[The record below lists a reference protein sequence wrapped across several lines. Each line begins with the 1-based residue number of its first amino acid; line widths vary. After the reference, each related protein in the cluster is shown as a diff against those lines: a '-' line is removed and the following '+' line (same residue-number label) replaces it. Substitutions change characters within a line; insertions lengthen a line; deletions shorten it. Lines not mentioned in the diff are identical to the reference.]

1 MEKLGLN
8 FGTVIAY
15 LIPGFI
21 GVYASARYVDTIHAL
36 LGGDTHIPDAAAII
50 PITLMALAIGNVIN
64 AVSWGLIRPLIA
76 LSGVRRPQGLD
87 YTKLKK
93 EDIPVYNVIVEGNFR
108 YHQFYANT
116 LVAIFLL
123 TPTWLVLPFK
133 ENAVRN
139 ISFFFVA
146 GVLFF
151 AARDSLQRAYVR
163 MSSLLKKE
171 VEEMTNGD
179 PGPPEIGST
188 PGRVKE
194 PKPQAKK
201 PKEGQAP
208 TPGKESGKTKTN
220 S

>member
-36 LGGDTHIPDAAAII
+36 LGGDKQIPEAAAII

-64 AVSWGLIRPLIA
+64 AISWALVRPLIA
-76 LSGVRRPQGLD
+76 LSGVRRPRDLD

-93 EDIPVYNVIVEGNFR
+93 EDIPIYNNIVEGNFR

-116 LVAIFLL
+116 LVAILLL
-123 TPTWLVLPFK
+123 TPTWLMLPLK

-139 ISFFFVA
+139 ISFFLVT

-171 VEEMTNGD
+171 VEEMTNGA
-179 PGPPEIGST
+179 PGPSEHGNVSDR
-188 PGRVKE
+188 GKE

-201 PKEGQAP
+201 PKDGQAP
-208 TPGKESGKTKTN
+208 ASGKTHSKTKAN